1 MPQEEAAETALRVC
15 SLAAS
20 SSTSAGKLLKAARP
34 QALPLPP
41 LAWPECLAQ
50 PFHVLRDC
58 QHVLLGCCPEL
69 SCMENYTWL
78 SEGQTRRALFGVVA
92 QAPGSPVLSL
102 VQPVVTKLSSPR

>member
-20 SSTSAGKLLKAARP
+20 SPTSAGKLLEAARP

-58 QHVLLGCCPEL
+58 QQ
-69 SCMENYTWL
+69 SCL
-78 SEGQTRRALFGVVA
+78 AVA
-92 QAPGSPVLSL
+92 QSYPAWRTTLAFRGADKEGPI
-102 VQPVVTKLSSPR
+102 